1 MKFTCTQGGAGNSH
15 NSEARVFKRVNQIL
29 ETDERY
35 SKKNNSKTPISK
47 P

>member
-1 MKFTCTQGGAGNSH
+1 MKFTCTQGGAGNSQR
-15 NSEARVFKRVNQIL
+15 SEARVYKRVNQIL

-35 SKKNNSKTPISK
+35 LKENNSKTSISK